1 MDRLTNVPTDGQ
13 TMTDVPTENGR
24 QTDRPT
30 EMKDIQIDRLTKKE
44 DRHTGLPIERRDTRD
59 RNTHRLTKRKEKKNQ
74 TNGRG
79 LPSTKQENPRCHGHF
94 HCQSTPCDIYRY
106 SVLFCWKMHSGM
118 SLSFSSERVELFRRS
133 CYTKKKNIYMLSS
146 FTSRTVTLHQPSR

>member
-59 RNTHRLTKRKEKKNQ
+59 RNTHRLTKRKEKKKPDKWE
-74 TNGRG
+74 G
-79 LPSTKQENPRCHGHF
+79 LTVDEAGES
-94 HCQSTPCDIYRY
+94 
-106 SVLFCWKMHSGM
+106 
-118 SLSFSSERVELFRRS
+118 SLSWSFSLPVNSVRYLSIFCFILLENAFR
-133 CYTKKKNIYMLSS
+133 YES
-146 FTSRTVTLHQPSR
+146 FVFF